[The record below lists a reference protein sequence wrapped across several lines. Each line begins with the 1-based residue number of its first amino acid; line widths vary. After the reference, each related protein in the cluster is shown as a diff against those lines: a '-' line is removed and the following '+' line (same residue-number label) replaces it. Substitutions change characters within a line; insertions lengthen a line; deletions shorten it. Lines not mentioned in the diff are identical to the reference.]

1 MRRMRMGRPE
11 GSKLEIAGRA
21 AGLFAPFKPQLVALI
36 VLIVVTVALNLAPV
50 LLIGEIVNEM
60 GLGADGSG
68 TRIGVLATIMVA
80 MYVASGLL
88 GVLEGYLNQHVGQ
101 GVMYNVRSSLHGHLQ
116 RLSVRFFTATR
127 TGEILSR
134 ITTDVNAMQQAVTG
148 TFTEFLRNFVTLTI
162 AAGIMFMLDWRLA
175 IIVIVVLPLWVYPTV
190 RVGLHQRRLMLEWH
204 EESSKMSANL
214 EETLSVS
221 GSMLV
226 KTFGREE
233 YEAGR
238 FEESN
243 QQLRQLSI
251 RRLIA
256 GRWFNMASSLF
267 GLVSVAVVYWLG
279 GISVTN
285 GSISTGEIVA
295 FAAVTTQVFGPFQMI
310 ARINTTMLSSLALFE
325 RIFEYLDMPVEVEEA
340 PDAHRL
346 DAPVG
351 AIEFRDVQFRYTDR
365 GAPALD
371 SVSFEASPGQM
382 IALVGPSG
390 AGKTTMT
397 YLMQRYYDP
406 QQGSVRIDGHD
417 VRGLTLDSM
426 SRAIGTVMQ
435 ETYLFHASL
444 RDNIRYGRLDAEE
457 AEVESAASAA
467 GLDRLVERLAG
478 GLDTVVGERGYRLSG
493 GEKQRVAIARAV
505 LNDPPILILD
515 EATSSLDTKLEREI
529 RGATQELARGRTTV
543 VIAHRLSTVIAADMI
558 LVLDQGHVV
567 ERGTHEELL
576 ALDGLYA
583 SLYREQFSDEERMPT
598 PDGVADAVAGGD

>member
-1 MRRMRMGRPE
+1 MRRLRMARPE
-11 GSKLEIAGRA
+11 GSKLEIARRA
-21 AGLFAPFKPQLVALI
+21 AGLFAPFRWHLVALVALI
-36 VLIVVTVALNLAPV
+36 VITVVLNLAPV
-50 LLIGEIVNEM
+50 LLIREIVNEM
-60 GLGADGSG
+60 DQGTAGSG
-68 TRIGVLATIMVA
+68 SRIGMLALAMVV
-80 MYVASGLL
+80 MYVTSGLL
-88 GVLEGYLNQHVGQ
+88 GVAEGYLNQHVGQ
-101 GVMYNVRSSLHGHLQ
+101 GVMYNVRLALHTHLQ

-148 TFTEFLRNFVTLTI
+148 TFTEFLRNLVTLGV
-162 AAGIMFMLDWRLA
+162 AAGLMFALDWRLA
-175 IIVIVVLPLWVYPTV
+175 LIVMIVLPLWVYPTV
-190 RVGLHQRRLMLEWH
+190 RVGLHQRRLQLEWH
-204 EESSKMSANL
+204 EESSKLSANL

-226 KTFGREE
+226 KTFGREK
-233 YEAGR
+233 YEAER

-243 QQLRQLSI
+243 ARLRQLSI

-267 GLVSVAVVYWLG
+267 GLLSVAVIYWIG

-285 GSISTGEIVA
+285 GSVTVGDIIA
-295 FAAVTTQVFGPFQMI
+295 FAALATQVFGPFQMI
-310 ARINTTMLSSLALFE
+310 ARINTTILSSLALFE
-325 RIFEYLDMPVEVEEA
+325 RIFEYLDLPVEVDEA
-340 PDAHRL
+340 PDAQRL
-346 DAPVG
+346 ESPVG
-351 AIEFRDVQFRYTDR
+351 RLEFRDVRFRYTDR

-371 SVSFEASPGQM
+371 GVSFEVAPGQM
-382 IALVGPSG
+382 VALVGPSG

-406 QQGSVRIDGHD
+406 QEGSVRIDGHD
-417 VRGLTLDSM
+417 LRELTLDSM

-435 ETYLFHASL
+435 ETYLFHTSL
-444 RDNIRYGRLDAEE
+444 RDNIRYGRLDAED

-467 GLDRLVERLAG
+467 GLGDLVERLPD

-529 RGATQELARGRTTV
+529 REATEELARGRTTI
-543 VIAHRLSTVIAADMI
+543 VIAHRLSTVIAADII
-558 LVLDQGHVV
+558 LVLEHGHVV
-567 ERGTHEELL
+567 ERGRHEELL
-576 ALDGLYA
+576 ALGGLYA
-583 SLYREQFSDEERMPT
+583 SLYREQFSAEERL
-598 PDGVADAVAGGD
+598 DAAKLPETAAGGGD

>member
-1 MRRMRMGRPE
+1 
-11 GSKLEIAGRA
+11 
-21 AGLFAPFKPQLVALI
+21 
-36 VLIVVTVALNLAPV
+36 
-50 LLIGEIVNEM
+50 
-60 GLGADGSG
+60 
-68 TRIGVLATIMVA
+68 
-80 MYVASGLL
+80 
-88 GVLEGYLNQHVGQ
+88 
-101 GVMYNVRSSLHGHLQ
+101 
-116 RLSVRFFTATR
+116 
-127 TGEILSR
+127 
-134 ITTDVNAMQQAVTG
+134 
-148 TFTEFLRNFVTLTI
+148 
-162 AAGIMFMLDWRLA
+162 
-175 IIVIVVLPLWVYPTV
+175 
-190 RVGLHQRRLMLEWH
+190 
-204 EESSKMSANL
+204 MSANL

-233 YEAGR
+233 YEAER

-346 DAPVG
+346 EAPAG
-351 AIEFRDVQFRYTDR
+351 TIEFRDVQFLYTER

-371 SVSFEASPGQM
+371 SVSFRASPGQM
-382 IALVGPSG
+382 VALVGPSG

-444 RDNIRYGRLDAEE
+444 LDNIRYGRLGAEE

-467 GLDRLVERLAG
+467 GLDSLVERLAD

-583 SLYREQFSDEERMPT
+583 SLYREQFSDEERLPT

>member
-175 IIVIVVLPLWVYPTV
+175 IIVIVVQPLWVYPTV

-233 YEAGR
+233 YEVGR

-467 GLDRLVERLAG
+467 GLDRLVERLAD